1 MSYKIV
7 VFYSEHTG
15 RMPRGHWWWRLVS
28 AGNNATIATSET
40 YTGRQGAMRTAGKL
54 AKALGVEV
62 EYRLGRKG

>member
-1 MSYKIV
+1 
-7 VFYSEHTG
+7 
-15 RMPRGHWWWRLVS
+15 MPRGHWWWRLVS